1 MLTIVVPDTETWDPN
16 KEEFI
21 VIKGGTLKLEH
32 SLRAIREWEAHYKKP
47 FLSAKEKTEEESE
60 FYLKCMTYNRDEID
74 ESIYSGL
81 SQSQVTE
88 ISNYISEQRT
98 ATTIN
103 TRNGK
108 KRRGNRFAVTTAEEM
123 YSWLVLEQIPFEVQ
137 DWHLSQ
143 LMMLVELVNIKNN
156 PKKMKKNDILKDYY
170 AINEARKA
178 KYKTRG

>member
-1 MLTIVVPDTETWDPN
+1 MLTIIVQDTETWDPN

-47 FLSAKEKTEEESE
+47 FLSKQKRTEEETL
-60 FYLKCMTYNRDEID
+60 FYLKCMTYNKEEVDEN
-74 ESIYSGL
+74 IYYGITN
-81 SQSQVTE
+81 SQSKE
-88 ISNYISEQRT
+88 ISNYINDERS
-98 ATTIN
+98 ATIIN
-103 TRNGK
+103 K
-108 KRRGNRFAVTTAEEM
+108 KNRGRSGVVTAEEM

-143 LMMLVELVNIKNN
+143 LLKLVDVVNIKNN
-156 PKKMKKNDILKDYY
+156 PKKMKKNDIRSEYD

-178 KYKTRG
+178 KYGTHG